1 MMTFEKIKSACADKK
16 TLAKLIY
23 EQECSCYFCSKSEW
37 CDGHCEEGIGAWI
50 KNRDNSP
57 FTVLDL
63 NSGKT
68 VGPKEC
74 REIVKSCGLC
84 TSYDDMLVVG
94 EDGNAYIVPG
104 RTAIK
109 LSDEN
114 FKVTWRE
121 NGK

>member
-1 MMTFEKIKSACADKK
+1 MRSIDNVMYTT
-16 TLAKLIY
+16 TLSDREYGIIY
-23 EQECSCYFCSKSEW
+23 GTLCERCVYQSDM
-37 CDGHCEEGIGAWI
+37 CDMDCEEGVEAWI

-68 VGPKEC
+68 VGQKEC
-74 REIVKSCGLC
+74 REIIKSCGLC

-109 LSDEN
+109 LGEEN
-114 FKVTWRE
+114 FKVTWRQNE
-121 NGK
+121 K

>member
-1 MMTFEKIKSACADKK
+1 MRSVGNAIYAT
-16 TLAKLIY
+16 TLSDR
-23 EQECSCYFCSKSEW
+23 ECRIIRDTECERCVYKNDM
-37 CDGHCEEGIGAWI
+37 CDGKCEEGIGAWS

-63 NSGKT
+63 SSGKT
-68 VGPKEC
+68 VGTKEC
-74 REIVKSCGLC
+74 REIIKSCGLC
-84 TSYDDMLVVG
+84 TSCDDMLVVG

-109 LSDEN
+109 LDEEN
-114 FKVTWRE
+114 FKVTWRG

>member
-1 MMTFEKIKSACADKK
+1 MRSIDNAVYATTLSDRECRIIRGTECERCAYKNDMRD
-16 TLAKLIY
+16 
-23 EQECSCYFCSKSEW
+23 W
-37 CDGHCEEGIGAWI
+37 HCEEGTGAWI

-63 NSGKT
+63 NSGKA
-68 VGPKEC
+68 VGPKES

-109 LSDEN
+109 LSEEN
-114 FKVTWRE
+114 FKVTWRK